1 MEWLSQYG
9 YLIIVF
15 VVLSVAFVF
24 LFIKSVSAYSNHNK
38 SYKAQEAEL
47 RRLTALKEKYRNASR
62 EELACFPQEEILEG
76 TALLYQI
83 ALQKSDDMEAAFRS
97 LSKEKQLIYALDVF
111 TGDASVGEF
120 FSQNS
125 EILTGIIV
133 EAVNLIGMT
142 DFAEKL
148 SGVAKMFDKD
158 NEEISFSKKALE
170 DFDKMMSENNI
181 LTEIKHNSA
190 KYITEN
196 YYILKN

>member
-9 YLIIVF
+9 YLIVVF

-38 SYKAQEAEL
+38 RYKAQEAEL

-62 EELACFPQEEILEG
+62 EELVGFPQEEILEG

-83 ALQKSDDMEAAFRS
+83 ALQKSEDMEAAFRA

-111 TGDASVGEF
+111 TEDASAGEF

-125 EILTGIIV
+125 EILTDIIV
-133 EAVNLIGMT
+133 EALETIGMT

-148 SGVAKMFDKD
+148 SSVAKMFDKD
-158 NEEISFSKKALE
+158 NEEVSFSKKALE
-170 DFDKMMSENNI
+170 DFDKMMSENDI
-181 LTEIKHNSA
+181 LTEIKLSSA

-196 YYILKN
+196 YDILKN